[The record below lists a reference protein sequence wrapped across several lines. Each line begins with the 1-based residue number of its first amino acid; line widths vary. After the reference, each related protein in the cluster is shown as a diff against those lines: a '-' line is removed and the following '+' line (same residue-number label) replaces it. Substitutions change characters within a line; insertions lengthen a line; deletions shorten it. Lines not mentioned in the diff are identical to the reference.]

1 MRWACVRDLTGT
13 VSGMADPNGS
23 ERTARGARVMWL
35 VGVLALSLGA
45 TAVLVVS
52 DDPRL
57 LRLGLVAALWAA
69 FLGVVAAVR
78 LRHGLV
84 DRENDAE
91 RRQRIYELELER
103 EIAARREFELEVDA
117 ESGRRDDSAG
127 DVEAVRAEL
136 RALREAL
143 EPLMNANQLYER
155 ASSQAEPAAV
165 RSPQRQPAVNGA
177 ARPVPPPVGSAPSG
191 DTPPPAPPRP
201 VRADTGSVP
210 AVGHSRPGPPQ
221 NGPPQGGPPQ
231 SGSGQPRPAPPGPA
245 HPGAGQE
252 RLAAA
257 PGPPVPPADPPSRPN
272 LAAPSRPD
280 LPAPNAHRSAPAPSA
295 PHPSTS
301 EQPAVDQQ
309 PAPPA
314 NGAAPGRDGAAAED
328 GSNASWTSQVAPGA
342 HAEGTSAV
350 DLIAAYGGDSGDG
363 RRRRRR
369 GE

>member
-1 MRWACVRDLTGT
+1 
-13 VSGMADPNGS
+13 
-23 ERTARGARVMWL
+23 MWL

-78 LRHGLV
+78 LRHSLV
-84 DRENDAE
+84 DSENDAE

-103 EIAARREFELEVDA
+103 EIAARREFELQVEDEA
-117 ESGRRDDSAG
+117 GRSDDSDG

-143 EPLMNANQLYER
+143 EPLMSASDLYDR
-155 ASSQAEPAAV
+155 VATRAEPAAV

-177 ARPVPPPVGSAPSG
+177 ARAVPPPVGSAPSG
-191 DTPPPAPPRP
+191 ETPPPPPRP
-201 VRADTGSVP
+201 VRGDTGSVP
-210 AVGHSRPGPPQ
+210 AVGHSRPGPAQ
-221 NGPPQGGPPQ
+221 AGPAQTGPAQ
-231 SGSGQPRPAPPGPA
+231 SGPGQQRPARPGSARPV
-245 HPGAGQE
+245 AGQE
-252 RLAAA
+252 GLGAA
-257 PGPPVPPADPPSRPN
+257 PGPAVPPAGPPSRPD

-280 LPAPNAHRSAPAPSA
+280 LPAPHAHQPAPAPSA
-295 PHPSTS
+295 PHPSS
-301 EQPAVDQQ
+301 AEQPAAEPQ
-309 PAPPA
+309 PAPPANNGAAAAPPA
-314 NGAAPGRDGAAAED
+314 NGAAAQD